1 MRRLHTMPF
10 GAECLADGR
19 VRFRLWAPKAREV
32 GLCMGEAKRG
42 GSLPMQRVAGWF
54 ELVTDQAGAGM
65 RYKFQIDG
73 GPEVPDPASRLQPQ
87 DVQGPSEVVDA
98 ASFEWED
105 QEWGGRSWEEAIIYE
120 VHVGTF
126 TPEGTFAAVENRLDY
141 LAELGFTAVEL
152 MPVADFPGKWNWGYD
167 GVLLFAPDSQYGWPD
182 DLKRLIQ
189 AAHRKGLMVFLD
201 VVYNHFGPEGN
212 YLRTY
217 APQFFTDRH
226 QTPWGEAINFD
237 GPDSSVVRDFFVH
250 NALYW
255 LTEYHFDG
263 LRLDAVHAMVDDST
277 PDILTELASRVRTV
291 IEPQRHVHLVLE
303 NDNNTARYLRP
314 NPAGK
319 AELYNA
325 QWNDDIHH
333 AMHVAVTGEK
343 DGYYADH
350 ADCPVQR
357 LGRCLAEGF
366 DYQGQVSSFRQG
378 ARRGEASRG
387 LPPTAFVSFLQNHD
401 QIGNRGFGE
410 RILRVADS
418 RAVKAAMTIVLLSP
432 SPPLLFMGEE
442 FGAET
447 PFPFFCDFGPDLA
460 KAVTEGR
467 RNEFSQFARFR
478 DPAARSQIPDP
489 NAESTFQAAK
499 LDWSSATEPQHRSWM
514 GFYRKLLETR
524 KREIVP
530 LAAEILAG
538 QTTFEPWGQR
548 GLLVNWLVNS
558 RSGLTLIANLGN
570 EELPEAP
577 RPIGKLVF
585 ASDESVTPAL
595 ESGWVPAWSAAWF
608 QR

>member
-1 MRRLHTMPF
+1 
-10 GAECLADGR
+10 
-19 VRFRLWAPKAREV
+19 
-32 GLCMGEAKRG
+32 
-42 GSLPMQRVAGWF
+42 MQRVAGWF

-167 GVLLFAPDSQYGWPD
+167 GVLLFAPDSQYGRPD

-212 YLRTY
+212 YLRIY

-333 AMHVAVTGEK
+333 ALHVALTGEK

-467 RNEFSQFARFR
+467 RNEFSRFARFR